1 MPVDSFND
9 EVSALE
15 SIDGARR
22 AKVCAHGGGVRTMAP
37 PGDHDVDAELVAE
50 MTYMAGEFLTL
61 RSKAKPHFDMSEAK
75 PHFDMSDGKNGDFT
89 VSVYL

>member
-1 MPVDSFND
+1 M
-9 EVSALE
+9 
-15 SIDGARR
+15 
-22 AKVCAHGGGVRTMAP
+22 RTMAP

-61 RSKAKPHFDMSEAK
+61 RSKVKPHFDMSG
-75 PHFDMSDGKNGDFT
+75 GKNGDFT

>member
-1 MPVDSFND
+1 MATSARGQLQRRQ
-9 EVSALE
+9 VSALE

-50 MTYMAGEFLTL
+50 MMAGEFPTL
-61 RSKAKPHFDMSEAK
+61 RPKAKPHFDMS
-75 PHFDMSDGKNGDFT
+75 GRKNGNFT

>member
-1 MPVDSFND
+1 MPVDNFND
-9 EVSALE
+9 DKVSALE

-61 RSKAKPHFDMSEAK
+61 RSKAKPHFDMSG
-75 PHFDMSDGKNGDFT
+75 GKNGGFT